1 MFLSYAHTHCEYL
14 LLFAL
19 LCACMCL
26 CATGLQWL
34 LELTQSYLIEGFSF
48 VDEITPW
55 RIFTKGKEKKKKHKN
70 SSFLLYMPHYTEIG
84 NSLLG
89 KIIICR
95 TNLWYMW
102 TGKFRSQFNRCCLCF
117 HKLTTPAT
125 YHYAYNNK
133 SHTQC
138 KGCVCLCACK
148 TLTLLSH
155 QGFTLVLSVK
165 LPASTEVASAMP

>member
-1 MFLSYAHTHCEYL
+1 MFLSCTHTHCGCL
-14 LLFAL
+14 LLFAV
-19 LCACMCL
+19 LCAHVCH
-26 CATGLQWL
+26 CATGHQWL

-55 RIFTKGKEKKKKHKN
+55 RIFTKGKKKKHKN

-95 TNLWYMW
+95 TNLWYLW
-102 TGKFRSQFNRCCLCF
+102 TGKFRSQFNRCRLCF
-117 HKLTTPAT
+117 RKLTTPAT
-125 YHYAYNNK
+125 YQNAYSNK

-138 KGCVCLCACK
+138 KVCVCRCACNAPK
-148 TLTLLSH
+148 LLSH